1 MGRPRMIFRWGGVL
15 VATLATTALL
25 AACAQQPAPAAESLA
40 PLTQPPPATDA
51 PAADAAVPTP
61 SVAATM
67 SAGVAR
73 TIDAPATPYSR
84 QSYDPNRTMY
94 RLWDGL
100 GHDAGDSLTALEDIV
115 FHDDKSQAY
124 VILEA
129 LKFFNLDVARSAI
142 DTLTELT
149 GQDFDF
155 DRRRWREW
163 VGARQD
169 EYAPPSDYGRWKVN
183 GLAVIDPAL
192 AAILEPGIAHSR
204 VSLAE
209 VVWGGVRLDGIP
221 PLEHPPHLL
230 PEEADYLQ
238 PADRVFGV
246 SINGANRAYP
256 LRVMNAHELA
266 NDTLGGE
273 PISLVY

>member
-1 MGRPRMIFRWGGVL
+1 MGLSRMISRWGGVL
-15 VATLATTALL
+15 FVALTASALL
-25 AACAQQPAPAAESLA
+25 AACAQPSPAAESPA
-40 PLTQPPPATDA
+40 TLTQSPPTTDV
-51 PAADAAVPTP
+51 PAADASASTP
-61 SVAATM
+61 SVAAPTP
-67 SAGVAR
+67 AGDAH
-73 TIDAPATPYSR
+73 TINAPATPHSQ
-84 QSYDPNRTMY
+84 QSYDPNLTMY

-100 GHDAGDSLTALEDIV
+100 GHRRGDSLTALEDTV
-115 FHDDKSQAY
+115 FHNDKSQAY

-129 LKFFNLDVARSAI
+129 FKFFNLDVQRSAI

-163 VGARQD
+163 VGARHD

-183 GLAVIDPAL
+183 GLAVIDPDI

-204 VSLAE
+204 VNLAE

-221 PLEHPPHLL
+221 PLEHAPYIL
-230 PEEADYLQ
+230 PEEADYLL
-238 PADRVFGV
+238 PDDRVFGV
-246 SINGANRAYP
+246 SINGEDRAYP

>member
-1 MGRPRMIFRWGGVL
+1 MGLSRTIARRGGLL
-15 VATLATTALL
+15 VVALIVP
-25 AACAQQPAPAAESLA
+25 AIIVACAQSSPAGQSPAT
-40 PLTQPPPATDA
+40 LTQPPPATNA
-51 PAADAAVPTP
+51 PATDASVSTP
-61 SVAATM
+61 SVAAPTP
-67 SAGVAR
+67 AGDAR
-73 TIDAPATPYSR
+73 AIDAPATPYSQ
-84 QSYDPNRTMY
+84 QSYDPNLTMY
-94 RLWDGL
+94 RLWDGF
-100 GHDAGDSLTALEDIV
+100 GHDPGDSLTALEDTV
-115 FHDDKSQAY
+115 FHNDKSQAY

-129 LKFFNLDVARSAI
+129 LKFLNLDVQRSAL

-163 VGARQD
+163 VGARHD

-183 GLAVIDPAL
+183 GLAVIDPDI

-204 VSLAE
+204 VNLAE

-221 PLEHPPHLL
+221 PLEHAPYIL
-230 PEEADYLQ
+230 PEEADYLL
-238 PADRVFGV
+238 PDDRVFGV
-246 SINGANRAYP
+246 SINGENRAYP

>member
-1 MGRPRMIFRWGGVL
+1 MGRSHLISRWGGVL
-15 VATLATTALL
+15 IGALMGVALL
-25 AACAQQPAPAAESLA
+25 AACGQAAPAAESPA
-40 PLTQPPPATDA
+40 ALTRPPPATDVSA
-51 PAADAAVPTP
+51 GDASASTP
-61 SVAATM
+61 SV
-67 SAGVAR
+67 SAPTSASDAR
-73 TIDAPATPYSR
+73 TIDAPATPYSQ
-84 QSYDPNRTMY
+84 QSYDPNLTMY
-94 RLWDGL
+94 RIWDGL
-100 GHDAGDSLTALEDIV
+100 GHRPGDSLTGLEDTV
-115 FHDDKSQAY
+115 FHNDKSQAY

-129 LKFFNLDVARSAI
+129 FKFFNLDVQRSAI

-163 VGARQD
+163 VGARHD

-183 GLAVIDPAL
+183 ALAVIDPDI

-204 VSLAE
+204 VNLAE

-221 PLEHPPHLL
+221 PLEHAPYIL
-230 PEEADYLQ
+230 PEEADYLL
-238 PADRVFGV
+238 PDDRVFGV
-246 SINGANRAYP
+246 SINGESRAYP